1 MTRLRHGVDVRDVKY
16 VFMRNPWGIHMQTIT
31 ATDLARHTRQILDQV
46 ASRGEHVLVER
57 NHTVVA
63 HILPPARTMTAA
75 QALDGL
81 VFPVFTPAQASTWL
95 TDSKQ
100 VFTDTVRDPW
110 A

>member
-1 MTRLRHGVDVRDVKY
+1 
-16 VFMRNPWGIHMQTIT
+16 MQTITAT
-31 ATDLARHTRQILDQV
+31 ATDLARHTRQILDLV

-81 VFPVFTPAQASTWL
+81 AFPVFTHAQATTWL
-95 TDSKQ
+95 ADSKQ
-100 VFTDTVRDPW
+100 VFADSVRDPW
-110 A
+110 ALSG